1 MATVAH
7 TMDSTAKSMDTVTE
21 LLWQDALQHLKATNN
36 EMLLPTNVKDVIGQE
51 VLSRHLYLPALAM
64 A

>member
-1 MATVAH
+1 
-7 TMDSTAKSMDTVTE
+7 MDTVTE